1 MQRSLA
7 LFLVLSLIVV
17 GAATL
22 VLDAQEGTEPL
33 SSADPS
39 IRATVVAALDDLVA
53 ALVAE
58 RPANAAAYTEHVR
71 AYLEAHPAFFGSA
84 VVLLDRTGTVTA
96 SPYVYRT
103 ATGYATSDLALV
115 PSYDLEAQAW
125 LTAPLAANAGIW
137 TDPYFDAGGGEIWM
151 ITRAVPA
158 RDAEGIFAIVT
169 TDLPVEVPAP

>member
-39 IRATVVAALDDLVA
+39 VRATVVAALDDLVA

-71 AYLEAHPAFFGSA
+71 PTWRPIRRFSA
-84 VVLLDRTGTVTA
+84 VL
-96 SPYVYRT
+96 SC
-103 ATGYATSDLALV
+103 S
-115 PSYDLEAQAW
+115 W
-125 LTAPLAANAGIW
+125 TAP
-137 TDPYFDAGGGEIWM
+137 
-151 ITRAVPA
+151 A
-158 RDAEGIFAIVT
+158 R
-169 TDLPVEVPAP
+169 